1 MTDDEKDLG
10 NPGHITADLCLA
22 YRQTQAAERK
32 AMQDK
37 ITFTIKITGA
47 IITMILGILTLG
59 LYFYA

>member
-1 MTDDEKDLG
+1 MDDENPG

-22 YRQTQAAERK
+22 YRQTMTAERE

-47 IITMILGILTLG
+47 VITILVSAVVFILR
-59 LYFYA
+59 FYA